1 MKAAAVAPSFI
12 LLLGACSG
20 GVEIASSPPV
30 PPSRPPV
37 DLVTEPSPTSQ
48 APAAGTSE
56 NPRPATVFQLL
67 HDMEDGNENVV
78 SPVGLASW
86 FGGGIVNL
94 DPPRQD
100 SKRAQSG
107 SDDLRLDIHGPK
119 FQAGALYPDLS
130 AYAGVAFWARAR
142 SHGETVLVALEDEDV
157 AGFRG
162 YAEARASAKAWFE
175 TEVKLSS
182 DWRRHIVLFE
192 DVKQP
197 GHPDRKLRTQAIWS
211 VHFMGGGAQGRSR
224 EYWIDDLALLCR
236 GACPRPAW
244 DLPPKVG
251 GGFDEQSLPWARG
264 PAGSPEKGCAEL
276 AALSMASLDK
286 ITSSMTEKA
295 IFKVRIPTT
304 PSPSVPLWSWT
315 VRDGSG
321 RAIDV
326 TGLDEGFTTVAF
338 PVVEPGEYQITAHT
352 HYPGTAVCGVEVRAT
367 ATR

>member
-1 MKAAAVAPSFI
+1 MKAAAAPFFV

-20 GVEIASSPPV
+20 DVEVASSPPAS
-30 PPSRPPV
+30 PSRPAADP
-37 DLVTEPSPTSQ
+37 VTEPSPPSQ
-48 APAAGTSE
+48 APAAGGSE
-56 NPRPATVFQLL
+56 VPRPATVFQLL

-94 DPPRQD
+94 DPQRQE

-119 FQAGALYPDLS
+119 FQAGPLYPDLS

-142 SHGETVLVALEDEDV
+142 SDGETVLVALEDQEV
-157 AGFRG
+157 AGFRS
-162 YAEARASAKAWFE
+162 YADARASGKPWFE
-175 TEVKLSS
+175 TDVKLSS
-182 DWRRHIVLFE
+182 DWRRHIVLFD

-197 GHPDRKLRTQAIWS
+197 GQPDKKLRTEAIWS

-236 GACPRPAW
+236 GACPSPAW

-251 GGFDEQSLPWARG
+251 GGFDEQSLPWTKG
-264 PAGSPEKGCAEL
+264 VSGSPEKGCAEL
-276 AALSMASLDK
+276 AALSMSPLDK
-286 ITSSMTEKA
+286 ISSSMTEKA
-295 IFKVRIPTT
+295 IFKVRIPTV
-304 PSPSVPLWSWT
+304 PSASVPLWAWT
-315 VRDGSG
+315 VRDGAG
-321 RAIDV
+321 KTIDV

-338 PVVEPGEYQITAHT
+338 PVTAPGEYQITAHT
-352 HYPGTAVCGVEVRAT
+352 HYPGNAVCGVEVRAT